1 MSMMWG
7 PGLDAEVAYRAER
20 AHDAWRRPR
29 RGQAPAGWARY
40 DDTGRVVDVV
50 AETTAQV
57 RRSAADA
64 ADAADRRS
72 SSARAPRRQWEVPE
86 SRAWPA
92 GR

>member
-29 RGQAPAGWARY
+29 RGQASAGWARY

-64 ADAADRRS
+64 ADRRS

>member
-7 PGLDAEVAYRAER
+7 PWLDAEVAYRAER

-29 RGQAPAGWARY
+29 RGQAPIGWARY
-40 DDTGRVVDVV
+40 DDTGRLVDVV
-50 AETTAQV
+50 ADPTAQV
-57 RRSAADA
+57 RRSA

-72 SSARAPRRQWEVPE
+72 SSARAPRRQWAVPE

>member
-7 PGLDAEVAYRAER
+7 PGLEAEVTYRAER
-20 AHDAWRRPR
+20 ARAAWRRPR
-29 RGQAPAGWARY
+29 RGRASAGWARY

-50 AETTAQV
+50 AEPTAQV
-57 RRSAADA
+57 RWSA

-72 SSARAPRRQWEVPE
+72 SSARAPRRQWAVPE